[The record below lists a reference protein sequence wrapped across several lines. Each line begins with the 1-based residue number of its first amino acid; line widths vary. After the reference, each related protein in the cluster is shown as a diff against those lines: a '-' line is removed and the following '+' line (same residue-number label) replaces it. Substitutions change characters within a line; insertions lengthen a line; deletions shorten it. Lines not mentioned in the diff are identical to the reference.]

1 MKAMVNWLL
10 ILQSANERSFSQID
24 ASSLKIST
32 VYISGMM
39 LIRIP
44 QAGWC
49 LSDVD
54 IAFWTVFSIYSV
66 QSYIRS
72 IPFIYGQLY
81 ILLIVMTA

>member
-1 MKAMVNWLL
+1 MKAMVNWLS

-32 VYISGMM
+32 VYIPGMM
-39 LIRIP
+39 LIPIP

-49 LSDVD
+49 LGYVD
-54 IAFWTVFSIYSV
+54 IAFWAVFSIYSV

-72 IPFIYGQLY
+72 IPFTYGQLY